1 MANSKGQPFNSGG
14 QVGHSSLIASPLL
27 SHAWNVLCVSFA
39 AGTQLARLCQ
49 DLELL
54 ETVGQSWLFT
64 QFLESKDQSG

>member
-27 SHAWNVLCVSFA
+27 LCVSFA